1 MPEARK
7 VARFPRNESILTG
20 KLYVPG
26 RKEGKEGGE
35 VGRGMLKV
43 VGIWIERGCSQ
54 AITQLPQ
61 LLFTC
66 WSNYAGERRHE

>member
-26 RKEGKEGGE
+26 RKEGKEGGRVSGQGHVE
-35 VGRGMLKV
+35 SGWHMD
-43 VGIWIERGCSQ
+43 
-54 AITQLPQ
+54 
-61 LLFTC
+61 
-66 WSNYAGERRHE
+66 